1 MPMAVDCLLL
11 DVDGVLVRYA
21 RHLRVRHLAAACG
34 CSAATVH
41 AALFDSGLD
50 REHDSGLDSAVY
62 LARLGQALGTPV
74 SAAQWQAARIAAS
87 MPQAGVIER
96 VQRIARHL
104 PIAVLTN
111 NGAMMADT
119 IPRLLP
125 TLADALRG
133 RILCSGALG
142 GRKPDP
148 AVFLQATALLGL
160 RPERTLFVDDLFTNV
175 RGARVAGL
183 QAETAAD
190 SRTFGKVM
198 KRYGLGG

>member
-34 CSAATVH
+34 CSAASVH

-50 REHDSGLDSAVY
+50 REHDSGLDSDVY